1 MEDDAMTTK
10 EMSRLA
16 TWLMNHGHTEREA
29 LECLKYIA
37 GETALPEKGEE
48 EGHAPNRNESV
59 T

>member
-16 TWLMNHGHTEREA
+16 TWLMNHGHTEREV
-29 LECLKYIA
+29 LECLSYIA

-48 EGHAPNRNESV
+48 KGHAFPENENV

>member
-16 TWLMNHGHTEREA
+16 TWLMSHGHTEREA

-37 GETALPEKGEE
+37 GETALPETGKEK
-48 EGHAPNRNESV
+48 GHAFPENENV